1 MAFEAPV
8 IMEISSLDSII
19 ACHDCDLVQQKR
31 HLEFDQR
38 ALCMRCGA
46 VLYRRKRDSLNR
58 TLSLTMTALVL
69 LFLANVFPFM
79 SFSIEGRTQET
90 VLLTGV
96 KDLYLQGFWP
106 LALLVFSVGVFFPLL
121 KTLSMMYMILPL
133 KFGIRPKNAIP
144 VFRLV
149 EKITPW
155 SMMEVYLLGVLV
167 AYVKLIDLATIGLG
181 AAFISF
187 VALIIVT
194 AAADM
199 TFHPEALWDELET
212 TP

>member
-1 MAFEAPV
+1 MVMDTALSP
-8 IMEISSLDSII
+8 SLI
-19 ACHDCDLVQQKR
+19 ACHDCDLLQRKR
-31 HLEFDQR
+31 ALHVNQR
-38 ALCMRCGA
+38 ALCLRCGA
-46 VLYRRKRDSLNR
+46 VLYVRRQDSLNR
-58 TLSLTMTALVL
+58 TLSLMLTALVL

-106 LALLVFSVGVFFPLL
+106 LAILVFSVGVFFPLL
-121 KTLSMMYMILPL
+121 KSLSVVYLILPL
-133 KFGIRPKNAIP
+133 KLGIRPKNAIP

-155 SMMEVYLLGVLV
+155 SMMEVYLLGVIV

-181 AAFISF
+181 AALYSFI
-187 VALIIVT
+187 ALILVT

-199 TFHPEALWDELET
+199 TFHPEALWDELEAV
-212 TP
+212 P